1 MLAKICLAGIYRIA
15 YKFHHLICLKP
26 GKPLEHARLVVVGSH
41 LAGGAG
47 KTPFCA
53 WLAENLHSGALAPAC
68 TEPSRHGPRIAILCH
83 SAAAD
88 EAKMLREKLP
98 FATVVTTSNRY
109 RTAHE
114 LDRDFDFIICDDGFE
129 DTRLTGATV
138 IRLDRDV
145 PGDVPCD
152 AHNNNPSDV
161 SKSLP
166 RHIRDLVPAGKY
178 RSLAQDHAMP
188 ALALGPADVQ
198 HRISGIVN
206 AAGSPCPALP
216 IAVCGIG
223 DPERFRKDLAD
234 YGTAP
239 SKLIATPDHCKN
251 FEKHLLQAIRE
262 GHHAVITEK
271 DSTRLRNEIRQNP
284 DVFVA
289 RQQTTVS
296 GTAFQAISALFSK

>member
-68 TEPSRHGPRIAILCH
+68 TEPSRPAPKIAILCH

-138 IRLDRDV
+138 IRLDRDI
-145 PGDVPCD
+145 
-152 AHNNNPSDV
+152 
-161 SKSLP
+161 LP

-178 RSLAQDHAMP
+178 RSLAQDHAKP

-271 DSTRLRNEIRQNP
+271 DSTRLRDEIRQNP
-284 DVFVA
+284 AVFIA

>member
-68 TEPSRHGPRIAILCH
+68 TEPSRPGPRIAILCH

-129 DTRLTGATV
+129 DTRLTGAIV
-138 IRLDRDV
+138 IRLDRDI
-145 PGDVPCD
+145 
-152 AHNNNPSDV
+152 
-161 SKSLP
+161 LP
-166 RHIRDLVPAGKY
+166 RHICDLVPAGKY
-178 RSLAQDHAMP
+178 RSLAQDHAKP

-206 AAGSPCPALP
+206 AAGTPCPALP

-284 DVFVA
+284 AVFVA
-289 RQQTTVS
+289 RQQTSVS
-296 GTAFQAISALFSK
+296 NAAFQAISALFSK

>member
-68 TEPSRHGPRIAILCH
+68 TEPSRPGPRIAILCH

-88 EAKMLREKLP
+88 EAEMLREKLP

-129 DTRLTGATV
+129 DTRLTGAIV
-138 IRLDRDV
+138 IRLDRD
-145 PGDVPCD
+145 D
-152 AHNNNPSDV
+152 
-161 SKSLP
+161 LP

-178 RSLAQDHAMP
+178 RSLAQDHAKP

-284 DVFVA
+284 AVFVA

>member
-68 TEPSRHGPRIAILCH
+68 TEPSRPGPRIAILCH

-138 IRLDRDV
+138 IRLDRDI
-145 PGDVPCD
+145 
-152 AHNNNPSDV
+152 
-161 SKSLP
+161 LP

-178 RSLAQDHAMP
+178 RSLAQDHAKP

-284 DVFVA
+284 AVFVA

-296 GTAFQAISALFSK
+296 ATAFQAISALFSK

>member
-1 MLAKICLAGIYRIA
+1 MLFRLILLALAGIYYIA
-15 YKFHHLICLKP
+15 YKVHHRFCLRQ
-26 GKPLEHARLVVVGSH
+26 GKPLEHAHLVVVGSH

-88 EAKMLREKLP
+88 EAEMLREKLP

-138 IRLDRDV
+138 IRLDRDI
-145 PGDVPCD
+145 
-152 AHNNNPSDV
+152 
-161 SKSLP
+161 LP

-178 RSLAQDHAMP
+178 RSLAQDHAKP

-206 AAGSPCPALP
+206 AAGTPCPALP

-284 DVFVA
+284 AVFVA

>member
-88 EAKMLREKLP
+88 EAEMLREKLP
-98 FATVVTTSNRY
+98 FATVVTTGNRY

-129 DTRLTGATV
+129 DTRLMGAIV
-138 IRLDRDV
+138 IRLDRD
-145 PGDVPCD
+145 D
-152 AHNNNPSDV
+152 
-161 SKSLP
+161 LP

-178 RSLAQDHAMP
+178 RSLAQDHAKP
-188 ALALGPADVQ
+188 ALALGPAHVQ

-284 DVFVA
+284 AVFVA
-289 RQQTTVS
+289 RQQTSVS
-296 GTAFQAISALFSK
+296 NAAFQAISALFSK

>member
-68 TEPSRHGPRIAILCH
+68 TEPSNPGPKIAILCH

-138 IRLDRDV
+138 IRLDRD
-145 PGDVPCD
+145 D
-152 AHNNNPSDV
+152 
-161 SKSLP
+161 LP

-178 RSLAQDHAMP
+178 RSLAQDHAKP

-239 SKLIATPDHCKN
+239 SKQIATPDHCKN

-271 DSTRLRNEIRQNP
+271 DAARLRDEIRQNP
-284 DVFVA
+284 AVFVA

>member
-68 TEPSRHGPRIAILCH
+68 TEPSRPGPRIAVLCH

-88 EAKMLREKLP
+88 ETEMLREKLP

-129 DTRLTGATV
+129 DTRLTGAIV
-138 IRLDRDV
+138 IRLD
-145 PGDVPCD
+145 CD
-152 AHNNNPSDV
+152 D
-161 SKSLP
+161 LP

-178 RSLAQDHAMP
+178 RSLAQDHAKP

-284 DVFVA
+284 AVFVA

>member
-26 GKPLEHARLVVVGSH
+26 GKPLEHAHLVVVGSH

-68 TEPSRHGPRIAILCH
+68 TEPSRPGPRIAILCH

-88 EAKMLREKLP
+88 EAEMLREKLP
-98 FATVVTTSNRY
+98 FATIVTTGNRY

-138 IRLDRDV
+138 IRLDRDI
-145 PGDVPCD
+145 
-152 AHNNNPSDV
+152 
-161 SKSLP
+161 LP
-166 RHIRDLVPAGKY
+166 RRIRDLVPAGKY
-178 RSLAQDHAMP
+178 RSLAQDHAKP

-239 SKLIATPDHCKN
+239 SNLIATPDHCKN

-284 DVFVA
+284 AVFVA
-289 RQQTTVS
+289 YQQTTVS

>member
-68 TEPSRHGPRIAILCH
+68 TEPSRPAPRIAILCH
-83 SAAAD
+83 SAASD

-129 DTRLTGATV
+129 DTRFTGAIV
-138 IRLDRDV
+138 IRLDRDI
-145 PGDVPCD
+145 
-152 AHNNNPSDV
+152 
-161 SKSLP
+161 LP

-178 RSLAQDHAMP
+178 RSLAQDHAKP

-234 YGTAP
+234 YGTAS

-251 FEKHLLQAIRE
+251 FEKHLQQAIRE

-284 DVFVA
+284 AVFVA

-296 GTAFQAISALFSK
+296 GTAFKAISALFSK

>member
-53 WLAENLHSGALAPAC
+53 WLAESLHSGALAPAC
-68 TEPSRHGPRIAILCH
+68 TEPSRPGPRIAILCH

-138 IRLDRDV
+138 IRLDRDI
-145 PGDVPCD
+145 
-152 AHNNNPSDV
+152 
-161 SKSLP
+161 LP

-178 RSLAQDHAMP
+178 RSLAQDHAKP

-284 DVFVA
+284 AVFVA

-296 GTAFQAISALFSK
+296 DTAFQAISALFSK

>member
-68 TEPSRHGPRIAILCH
+68 TEPSRPGPRIAILCH

-88 EAKMLREKLP
+88 EAEMLREKLP

-138 IRLDRDV
+138 IRLDRD
-145 PGDVPCD
+145 D
-152 AHNNNPSDV
+152 
-161 SKSLP
+161 LP

-178 RSLAQDHAMP
+178 RSLAQDHAKP

-284 DVFVA
+284 AVFVA

>member
-68 TEPSRHGPRIAILCH
+68 TEPSRPGPRIAILCH

-129 DTRLTGATV
+129 DTRLTGAIV
-138 IRLDRDV
+138 IRLDRDI
-145 PGDVPCD
+145 
-152 AHNNNPSDV
+152 
-161 SKSLP
+161 LP

-178 RSLAQDHAMP
+178 RSLAQDHAKP

-271 DSTRLRNEIRQNP
+271 DAARLRDEIRQNP
-284 DVFVA
+284 AVFVA

-296 GTAFQAISALFSK
+296 DTAFQAISALFSK

>member
-53 WLAENLHSGALAPAC
+53 WLAENLHSGALVPAC
-68 TEPSRHGPRIAILCH
+68 TEPSRPGPRIAVLCH

-88 EAKMLREKLP
+88 EAEMLREKLP

-129 DTRLTGATV
+129 DTRLTGAIV
-138 IRLDRDV
+138 IRLDRDI
-145 PGDVPCD
+145 
-152 AHNNNPSDV
+152 
-161 SKSLP
+161 LP

-178 RSLAQDHAMP
+178 RSLAQDHAKP

-271 DSTRLRNEIRQNP
+271 DSTRLRDEIRQNP
-284 DVFVA
+284 AVFVA

>member
-68 TEPSRHGPRIAILCH
+68 TEPSRPGPRIAILCH

-129 DTRLTGATV
+129 DTRLTGAIV
-138 IRLDRDV
+138 IRLDRDI
-145 PGDVPCD
+145 
-152 AHNNNPSDV
+152 
-161 SKSLP
+161 LP

-178 RSLAQDHAMP
+178 RSLAQDHAKP

-198 HRISGIVN
+198 PRISGIVN

-284 DVFVA
+284 AVFVA

>member
-68 TEPSRHGPRIAILCH
+68 TEPSRPGPRIAILCH

-88 EAKMLREKLP
+88 EAEMLREKLP

-138 IRLDRDV
+138 IRLDRDI
-145 PGDVPCD
+145 
-152 AHNNNPSDV
+152 
-161 SKSLP
+161 LP

-178 RSLAQDHAMP
+178 RSLAQDHAKP

-198 HRISGIVN
+198 HRISGIIN
-206 AAGSPCPALP
+206 TADSPCPALP

-251 FEKHLLQAIRE
+251 FEKHLLHAIRE

-271 DSTRLRNEIRQNP
+271 DAARLRDEIRQNP
-284 DVFVA
+284 AVFVA

-296 GTAFQAISALFSK
+296 DTAFQAISALFSK

>member
-26 GKPLEHARLVVVGSH
+26 GKSLEHARLVVVGSH

-68 TEPSRHGPRIAILCH
+68 TEPSRPGPRIAILCH

-88 EAKMLREKLP
+88 EAEMLREKLP
-98 FATVVTTSNRY
+98 FATVVTTGNRY

-138 IRLDRDV
+138 IRLDRDI
-145 PGDVPCD
+145 
-152 AHNNNPSDV
+152 
-161 SKSLP
+161 LP

-178 RSLAQDHAMP
+178 RSLAQDHVKP

-271 DSTRLRNEIRQNP
+271 DSTRLRDEIRQNP
-284 DVFVA
+284 AVFIA

>member
-68 TEPSRHGPRIAILCH
+68 TEPSRPGPRIAILCH

-114 LDRDFDFIICDDGFE
+114 LDRDFNFIICDDGFE

-138 IRLDRDV
+138 IRLDR
-145 PGDVPCD
+145 GD
-152 AHNNNPSDV
+152 
-161 SKSLP
+161 LP

-178 RSLAQDHAMP
+178 RSLAQDHAKP
-188 ALALGPADVQ
+188 ALALGPAHIQ

-251 FEKHLLQAIRE
+251 FEKHLQQAIRE

-284 DVFVA
+284 AVFVA

>member
-68 TEPSRHGPRIAILCH
+68 TEPSRPGPRIAILCH

-129 DTRLTGATV
+129 DTRLTGAIV
-138 IRLDRDV
+138 IRLDR
-145 PGDVPCD
+145 GD
-152 AHNNNPSDV
+152 
-161 SKSLP
+161 LP

-178 RSLAQDHAMP
+178 RSLAQDHAKP
-188 ALALGPADVQ
+188 DLALGPADVQ

-284 DVFVA
+284 AVFVA

>member
-68 TEPSRHGPRIAILCH
+68 TEPSRPGPRIAILCH

-109 RTAHE
+109 RTAHK

-129 DTRLTGATV
+129 DTRLTGAIV
-138 IRLDRDV
+138 IRLDRDI
-145 PGDVPCD
+145 
-152 AHNNNPSDV
+152 
-161 SKSLP
+161 LP

-178 RSLAQDHAMP
+178 RSLAQDHAKP

-251 FEKHLLQAIRE
+251 FEKHLQQAIRE

-284 DVFVA
+284 AVFVA

>member
-68 TEPSRHGPRIAILCH
+68 TEPSRPGPRIAILCH

-138 IRLDRDV
+138 IRLDR
-145 PGDVPCD
+145 GD
-152 AHNNNPSDV
+152 
-161 SKSLP
+161 LP

-178 RSLAQDHAMP
+178 RSLAQDHAKP

-271 DSTRLRNEIRQNP
+271 DAARLRDEIRQNP
-284 DVFVA
+284 AVFVA

-296 GTAFQAISALFSK
+296 DTAFQAISALFSK

>member
-88 EAKMLREKLP
+88 EAEMLREKLP

-114 LDRDFDFIICDDGFE
+114 LDRNFDFIICDDGFE

-138 IRLDRDV
+138 IRLDR
-145 PGDVPCD
+145 GD
-152 AHNNNPSDV
+152 
-161 SKSLP
+161 LP

-178 RSLAQDHAMP
+178 RSLAQDHAKP
-188 ALALGPADVQ
+188 ALALGPAHVQ

-271 DSTRLRNEIRQNP
+271 DSTRLRDEIRQNP
-284 DVFVA
+284 AVFVA

>member
-68 TEPSRHGPRIAILCH
+68 TEPSRPGPRIAILCH

-88 EAKMLREKLP
+88 EAEMLREKLP

-129 DTRLTGATV
+129 DTRLTGAIV
-138 IRLDRDV
+138 IRLDR
-145 PGDVPCD
+145 GD
-152 AHNNNPSDV
+152 
-161 SKSLP
+161 LP

-178 RSLAQDHAMP
+178 RSLAQDHAKP

-284 DVFVA
+284 AVFVA

>member
-68 TEPSRHGPRIAILCH
+68 TEPSRPGPRIAILCH

-114 LDRDFDFIICDDGFE
+114 LDRDFDIIICDDGFE

-138 IRLDRDV
+138 IRLDRD
-145 PGDVPCD
+145 D
-152 AHNNNPSDV
+152 
-161 SKSLP
+161 LP

-178 RSLAQDHAMP
+178 RSLAQDHTKP

-284 DVFVA
+284 AVFVA

-296 GTAFQAISALFSK
+296 GTAFQDISALFSK

>member
-41 LAGGAG
+41 LAGGVG

-88 EAKMLREKLP
+88 EAEMLREKLP

-138 IRLDRDV
+138 IRLDR
-145 PGDVPCD
+145 GD
-152 AHNNNPSDV
+152 
-161 SKSLP
+161 LP

-178 RSLAQDHAMP
+178 RSLAQDHAKP
-188 ALALGPADVQ
+188 ALALGPAHVQ

-271 DSTRLRNEIRQNP
+271 DSTRLRDEIRQNP
-284 DVFVA
+284 AVFVA

>member
-53 WLAENLHSGALAPAC
+53 WLAEDLHSGALTPAC
-68 TEPSRHGPRIAILCH
+68 TEPSRPGPRIAILCH

-138 IRLDRDV
+138 IRLDRDI
-145 PGDVPCD
+145 
-152 AHNNNPSDV
+152 
-161 SKSLP
+161 LP

-178 RSLAQDHAMP
+178 RSLAQDHAKP

-223 DPERFRKDLAD
+223 DPERFRKDLDD

-271 DSTRLRNEIRQNP
+271 DSTRLRDEIRQNP
-284 DVFVA
+284 AVFVA

>member
-68 TEPSRHGPRIAILCH
+68 TEPSRPGPRIAILCH

-129 DTRLTGATV
+129 DTRLTGAIV
-138 IRLDRDV
+138 IRLDRD
-145 PGDVPCD
+145 D
-152 AHNNNPSDV
+152 
-161 SKSLP
+161 LP

-178 RSLAQDHAMP
+178 RSLAQDHAKP

-271 DSTRLRNEIRQNP
+271 DAARLRDEIRQNP
-284 DVFVA
+284 AVFVA

>member
-68 TEPSRHGPRIAILCH
+68 TEPSRPGPRIAILCH

-129 DTRLTGATV
+129 DTRLTGAIV
-138 IRLDRDV
+138 IRLDRD
-145 PGDVPCD
+145 D
-152 AHNNNPSDV
+152 
-161 SKSLP
+161 LP

-178 RSLAQDHAMP
+178 RSLAQDHAKP
-188 ALALGPADVQ
+188 ALALGPAHVQ

-284 DVFVA
+284 AVFVA

>member
-53 WLAENLHSGALAPAC
+53 WLAENIHSGALAPAC
-68 TEPSRHGPRIAILCH
+68 TEPSRPGPRIAILCH

-109 RTAHE
+109 RAAHE

-138 IRLDRDV
+138 IRLDRDI
-145 PGDVPCD
+145 
-152 AHNNNPSDV
+152 
-161 SKSLP
+161 LP

-178 RSLAQDHAMP
+178 RSLAQDHAKP

-284 DVFVA
+284 AVFVA

>member
-68 TEPSRHGPRIAILCH
+68 TEPSRPGPRIAILCH

-138 IRLDRDV
+138 IRLDR
-145 PGDVPCD
+145 GD
-152 AHNNNPSDV
+152 
-161 SKSLP
+161 LP

-178 RSLAQDHAMP
+178 RSLAQDHAKP

-284 DVFVA
+284 AVFVA

>member
-68 TEPSRHGPRIAILCH
+68 TEPSRPGPRIAILCH

-88 EAKMLREKLP
+88 EAEMLREKLP

-138 IRLDRDV
+138 IRLDR
-145 PGDVPCD
+145 GD
-152 AHNNNPSDV
+152 
-161 SKSLP
+161 LP

-178 RSLAQDHAMP
+178 RSLAQDHAKP

-206 AAGSPCPALP
+206 AAGTPCPALP

-284 DVFVA
+284 AVFVA

>member
-53 WLAENLHSGALAPAC
+53 WLAENLHSGALVPAC
-68 TEPSRHGPRIAILCH
+68 TEPCRHGPRIAILCH

-88 EAKMLREKLP
+88 EAEMLREKLP

-129 DTRLTGATV
+129 DTRLTGAIV
-138 IRLDRDV
+138 IRLDR
-145 PGDVPCD
+145 GD
-152 AHNNNPSDV
+152 
-161 SKSLP
+161 LP

-178 RSLAQDHAMP
+178 RSLAQDHAKP
-188 ALALGPADVQ
+188 ALALGPANVQ

-284 DVFVA
+284 AVFVA

>member
-68 TEPSRHGPRIAILCH
+68 TEPSRPGPRIAILCH

-129 DTRLTGATV
+129 DTRLTGAIV
-138 IRLDRDV
+138 IRLDRDI
-145 PGDVPCD
+145 
-152 AHNNNPSDV
+152 
-161 SKSLP
+161 LP

-178 RSLAQDHAMP
+178 RSLAQDHAKP

-223 DPERFRKDLAD
+223 DPERFCKDLAD

-284 DVFVA
+284 AVFVA

>member
-68 TEPSRHGPRIAILCH
+68 TEPSRPGPRIAILCH

-109 RTAHE
+109 RTAHK

-138 IRLDRDV
+138 IRLDR
-145 PGDVPCD
+145 GD
-152 AHNNNPSDV
+152 
-161 SKSLP
+161 LP
-166 RHIRDLVPAGKY
+166 HHIRDLVPAGKY
-178 RSLAQDHAMP
+178 RSLAQDHAKP

-284 DVFVA
+284 AVFVA

>member
-68 TEPSRHGPRIAILCH
+68 TEPSNPGPRIAILCH

-138 IRLDRDV
+138 IRLDR
-145 PGDVPCD
+145 GD
-152 AHNNNPSDV
+152 
-161 SKSLP
+161 LP

-178 RSLAQDHAMP
+178 RSLAQDHAEP
-188 ALALGPADVQ
+188 DLALGPAHVQ
-198 HRISGIVN
+198 HNISGIVN
-206 AAGSPCPALP
+206 AAGTPCPALP

-223 DPERFRKDLAD
+223 DPERFCNDLVN

-239 SKLIATPDHCKN
+239 STVVATPDHCKD
-251 FEKHLLQAIRE
+251 FSKRLEHALRE

-284 DVFVA
+284 AVFVA

>member
-68 TEPSRHGPRIAILCH
+68 TEPSRPGPRIAILCH

-88 EAKMLREKLP
+88 EAEMLREKLP
-98 FATVVTTSNRY
+98 FATVVTTGNRY

-129 DTRLTGATV
+129 DTRLTGAIV
-138 IRLDRDV
+138 IRLDRDI
-145 PGDVPCD
+145 
-152 AHNNNPSDV
+152 
-161 SKSLP
+161 LP

-178 RSLAQDHAMP
+178 RSLAQDHAKP
-188 ALALGPADVQ
+188 ALALVPADVQ

-271 DSTRLRNEIRQNP
+271 DAARLRDEIRQNP
-284 DVFVA
+284 AVFVA
-289 RQQTTVS
+289 RQQTSVS
-296 GTAFQAISALFSK
+296 NAAFQAISALFSK

>member
-53 WLAENLHSGALAPAC
+53 WFAENLHSGALAPAC
-68 TEPSRHGPRIAILCH
+68 TEPSRPGPRIAILCH

-138 IRLDRDV
+138 IRLDRDI
-145 PGDVPCD
+145 
-152 AHNNNPSDV
+152 
-161 SKSLP
+161 LP

-178 RSLAQDHAMP
+178 RSLAQDHAKP

-271 DSTRLRNEIRQNP
+271 DSTRLRDEIRQNP
-284 DVFVA
+284 AVFVA

>member
-68 TEPSRHGPRIAILCH
+68 TEPSRPGPRIAILCH

-129 DTRLTGATV
+129 DTRLTGAIV
-138 IRLDRDV
+138 IRLDR
-145 PGDVPCD
+145 GD
-152 AHNNNPSDV
+152 
-161 SKSLP
+161 LP

-178 RSLAQDHAMP
+178 RSLAQDHAKP

-284 DVFVA
+284 AVFVA

>member
-1 MLAKICLAGIYRIA
+1 MET
-15 YKFHHLICLKP
+15 H
-26 GKPLEHARLVVVGSH
+26 
-41 LAGGAG
+41 
-47 KTPFCA
+47 
-53 WLAENLHSGALAPAC
+53 
-68 TEPSRHGPRIAILCH
+68 PSR
-83 SAAAD
+83 
-88 EAKMLREKLP
+88 LP
-98 FATVVTTSNRY
+98 
-109 RTAHE
+109 
-114 LDRDFDFIICDDGFE
+114 C
-129 DTRLTGATV
+129 
-138 IRLDRDV
+138 
-145 PGDVPCD
+145 
-152 AHNNNPSDV
+152 
-161 SKSLP
+161 
-166 RHIRDLVPAGKY
+166 
-178 RSLAQDHAMP
+178 RSLAQDHAKP

-271 DSTRLRNEIRQNP
+271 DSTRLRDEIRQNP
-284 DVFVA
+284 AVFIA